1 MPDDT
6 DIVIFEITQGCCMAL
21 AAVEEMLLDDEKYGA
36 GALDGFQNT
45 VRRLLRRCPRADSTP
60 GR

>member
-1 MPDDT
+1 
-6 DIVIFEITQGCCMAL
+6 MAL